1 MKKYNIENYVR
12 WKNDVAKAIS
22 RLPEIDGDYTI
33 LNRDQNHL
41 KCSFFLNIPK

>member
-33 LNRDQNHL
+33 LNRDQTIV
-41 KCSFFLNIPK
+41 CFLP